1 MSGFDAIKSGVC
13 VTVLASVAACTVTC
27 PSTEIGAAA
36 RYSYSDDAF
45 TAGPP
50 SRLDR
55 WIANPRLDD
64 FLRQKIQSEG
74 LASLSKRYGLQ
85 CIAHPAPEG
94 CSTCSL
100 CTTSFSGEVILMTGV
115 FAPYLYCGDY
125 GQVSIRAEIGP
136 GDTIKSMTYWA
147 VPPRMKKE

>member
-13 VTVLASVAACTVTC
+13 VAVLASVAACTVNC
-27 PSTEIGAAA
+27 PSTEIGMAA
-36 RYSYSDDAF
+36 RYSDDGF
-45 TAGPP
+45 SAGPP
-50 SRLDR
+50 SRLNQ
-55 WIANPRLDD
+55 WIASPRLDD
-64 FLRQKIQSEG
+64 FLRRKIQSEG

-100 CTTSFSGEVILMTGV
+100 CTTSFSGEVISMSGV
-115 FAPYLYCGDY
+115 FFVPRLYCADY

-136 GDTIKSMTYWA
+136 GDAVKSMTYWA
-147 VPPRMKKE
+147 VPAAVRKE

>member
-1 MSGFDAIKSGVC
+1 MSGFDVIRGGVC
-13 VTVLASVAACTVTC
+13 IAVLASVAACTVTC
-27 PSTEIGAAA
+27 PSTEIGRAA
-36 RYSYSDDAF
+36 RYSDDGF
-45 TAGPP
+45 TTGPS

-74 LASLSKRYGLQ
+74 LTSLSKRYGLQ

-100 CTTSFSGEVILMTGV
+100 CTASFPGEVIHMTGI

-125 GQVSIRAEIGP
+125 GQVSVRAEIGP
-136 GDTIKSMTYWA
+136 GDAVKSMTYWA
-147 VPPRMKKE
+147 VPPRVKQE